1 MIKYNN
7 YSVDEKM
14 LDDQHGR
21 KDKTPYFNLMPNVV
35 KTNEKMRLHVQSLF
49 PQLSL
54 LGTYSVF
61 ISPYSEYDY
70 KPFNASKDSIFTVE
84 AQNGILEFDYTFEQE
99 QLYRIIIGEQKGAEI
114 HILMRGDVYALE
126 HDLYDMK
133 ALKGDLHCHTV
144 FSDGFETPDM
154 VLNAAK
160 KHNFDFI
167 AITDHN
173 SFEGSVRAAA
183 LKDPDITV
191 IHGEE
196 YSSSFTNMHIIS
208 LGAKQ
213 ALPESKYNI
222 VPDGKKNKSSVEYI
236 KDLLMDIKMNG
247 GLSIMCHPFWKPL
260 STEKRMDVPLSV
272 VRELLLQNEFDAMEI
287 VSGSPDGDLMT
298 TIMQH
303 NMAIE
308 YGATPD
314 KIAYVGITDSHTY
327 STDPI
332 CGKHFTIVFCK
343 NNTEDEI
350 IEAIKNKRSVAVQ
363 LVDKNNAL
371 CFGQLRYCM
380 YATFVL
386 RKIYKL
392 ID

>member
-1 MIKYNN
+1 MIKYND
-7 YSVDEKM
+7 YSVDEIR
-14 LDDQHGR
+14 LNEHHGR
-21 KDKTPYFNLMPNVV
+21 KDKTEYFCLTPNIVQ
-35 KTNEKMRLHVQSLF
+35 TNEKTKLCVKSLY
-49 PQLSL
+49 PQLALS
-54 LGTYSVF
+54 GTYSVF
-61 ISPYSEYDY
+61 ISPYSEFDY
-70 KPFNASKDSIFTVE
+70 QPFNESKDLIFNVE
-84 AQNGILEFDYTFEQE
+84 TQNGVLEFNYTFEKE
-99 QLYRIIIGEQKGAEI
+99 QLYRIIIGEQKGTEI

-183 LKDPDITV
+183 LKDPYITV

-222 VPDGKKNKSSVEYI
+222 VPDGKNKKSSVEYI
-236 KDLLMDIKMNG
+236 KDLLMDIKVNG

-260 STEKRMDVPLSV
+260 STEKRMDVPLSA

-298 TIMQH
+298 TILQH

>member
-1 MIKYNN
+1 MITYNN
-7 YSVDEKM
+7 YTVDEKM
-14 LDDQHGR
+14 MDDRHGR
-21 KDKTPYFNLMPNVV
+21 KDKTAYFYLTPNVV
-35 KTNEKMRLHVQSLF
+35 KTNEKIRFHVQSLF

-54 LGTYSVF
+54 SGTYSVF
-61 ISPYSEYDY
+61 VSPYSEYDY
-70 KPFNASKDSIFTVE
+70 KPFDESKDLIFTVE
-84 AQNGILEFDYTFEQE
+84 TQNGILEFDYTFEKE
-99 QLYRIIIGEQKGAEI
+99 QLYRIIIGEQKGTEI

-173 SFEGSVRAAA
+173 SFEGSVQAAA
-183 LKDPDITV
+183 LKDPAITV

-222 VPDGKKNKSSVEYI
+222 APDGKNKKSSVEYI
-236 KDLLMDIKMNG
+236 KDLLMDIKLNG

-260 STEKRMDVPLSV
+260 STEKRMDVPLST

-298 TIMQH
+298 TILQH

-343 NNTEDEI
+343 NNTENEI
-350 IEAIKNKRSVAVQ
+350 IEAIKNKRSVAIQ

-380 YATFVL
+380 YANFVL

>member
-7 YSVDEKM
+7 YAVDEIR
-14 LDDQHGR
+14 LNEHHCR
-21 KDKTPYFNLMPNVV
+21 KDKTQYFYLTPDTV
-35 KTNEKMRLHVQSLF
+35 KTNKKTKLCVKSIY
-49 PQLSL
+49 PQLALS
-54 LGTYSVF
+54 GTYSVF
-61 ISPYSEYDY
+61 ISPYSEYNY
-70 KPFNASKDSIFTVE
+70 QPFNESKDSIFTVE
-84 AQNGILEFDYTFEQE
+84 AQNGLLEFDYTFDKE

-114 HILMRGDVYALE
+114 HILTRSDVYALE
-126 HDLYDMK
+126 PDLYDMK

-154 VLNAAK
+154 VVNAAK

-173 SFEGSVRAAA
+173 NFEGSEQA
-183 LKDPDITV
+183 LLLNDPEITV

-208 LGAKQ
+208 LGAKK
-213 ALPESKYNI
+213 ALDESKYNV
-222 VPDGKKNKSSVEYI
+222 VPSAEDSKTSVEYI
-236 KDLLMDIKMNG
+236 KGLLKDIKANG

-260 STEKRMDVPLSV
+260 STDKRMDVPLST

-298 TIMQH
+298 TILQH
-303 NMAIE
+303 SMAIE

-343 NNTEDEI
+343 NNTEGEI
-350 IEAIKNKRSVAVQ
+350 IEAIRNKRSVAVQ

-380 YATFVL
+380 YANFIL
-386 RKIYKL
+386 KKIYKL
-392 ID
+392 IE

>member
-167 AITDHN
+167 AISDHN

-208 LGAKQ
+208 L
-213 ALPESKYNI
+213 
-222 VPDGKKNKSSVEYI
+222 
-236 KDLLMDIKMNG
+236 
-247 GLSIMCHPFWKPL
+247 
-260 STEKRMDVPLSV
+260 
-272 VRELLLQNEFDAMEI
+272 
-287 VSGSPDGDLMT
+287 
-298 TIMQH
+298 
-303 NMAIE
+303 
-308 YGATPD
+308 
-314 KIAYVGITDSHTY
+314 
-327 STDPI
+327 
-332 CGKHFTIVFCK
+332 
-343 NNTEDEI
+343 
-350 IEAIKNKRSVAVQ
+350 
-363 LVDKNNAL
+363 
-371 CFGQLRYCM
+371 
-380 YATFVL
+380 
-386 RKIYKL
+386 
-392 ID
+392 